1 MRMTHVVLGL
11 AAAAALAI
19 ACTSSSGPMTYV
31 VSGTCDP
38 LNATLKGTA
47 IALSG
52 PCNLGA
58 AGDYTLDAGLSV
70 NLATCDGGTYVVINP
85 VAIQAQFIQS
95 SNGTLNASFVGTAS
109 ISCPLGPETIPV
121 AGTFTFAGGTGSYT
135 DATGTATVVD
145 GGVVVT
151 DTGFSASLGLTGSLT
166 Y

>member
-11 AAAAALAI
+11 AAAAALAV
-19 ACTSSSGPMTYV
+19 ACSSGGPTTYV

-38 LNATLKGTA
+38 LNAELKGTA
-47 IALSG
+47 ITLNG

-58 AGDYTLDAGLSV
+58 AGNYTLDAGLSV
-70 NLATCDGGTYVVINP
+70 NLATCDGGTYVVTNP

-95 SNGTLNASFVGTAS
+95 SSASLNASFVGTAS
-109 ISCPLGPETIPV
+109 ITCPLGPETIPV
-121 AGTFTFAGGTGSYT
+121 AGTFTFAGGTGSFS

-151 DTGFSASLGLTGSLT
+151 GTGFSASLGLTGSLT